1 MARLLP
7 IAGLAL
13 ALSFATPVYAHE
25 HAAPADS
32 ALEKLQQIIE
42 GLRRMID
49 ELPLYEAPEIL
60 ENGDIIIRR
69 KRPGAERPP
78 PKDEDETRI

>member
-13 ALSFATPVYAHE
+13 ALSFAAPVYAHE

-32 ALEKLQQIIE
+32 ALETLQQIIE
-42 GLRRMID
+42 GLRQMID

-60 ENGDIIIRR
+60 ENGDIILRR

>member
-13 ALSFATPVYAHE
+13 ALSFAAPVYAHE
-25 HAAPADS
+25 HAAPADR
-32 ALEKLQQIIE
+32 ALEKLQQMIE
-42 GLRRMID
+42 GLRQMID
-49 ELPLYEAPEIL
+49 ELPLYEAPEVL

-69 KRPGAERPP
+69 KRPGAERPAP
-78 PKDEDETRI
+78 ADEDETRI